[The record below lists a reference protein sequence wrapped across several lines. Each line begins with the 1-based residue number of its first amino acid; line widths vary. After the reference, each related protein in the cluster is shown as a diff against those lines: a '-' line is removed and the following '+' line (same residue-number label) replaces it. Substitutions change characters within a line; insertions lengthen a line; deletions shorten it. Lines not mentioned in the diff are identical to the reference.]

1 VLGKGLPEHVL
12 LAGKIIYQALELPS
26 NAVEHVEGAEST
38 IDGKHIATPKVVL
51 GGWPLSV
58 PGRGRI
64 LVRRL
69 H

>member
-1 VLGKGLPEHVL
+1 VLGERLPEHVL
-12 LAGKIIYQALELPS
+12 LAGKVIYQALELPS
-26 NAVEHVEGAEST
+26 NAVEPVEGAEST
-38 IDGKHIATPKVVL
+38 IDGKHIAKKVVL
-51 GGWPLSV
+51 GRWRLSV